1 MPITPLHFGPALSG
15 KAVAPKHFSV
25 LAFGLTQVI
34 IDAEAGFYLVQ
45 GSWPVHRFLH
55 SYLGATVVAVVAILL
70 GRPLLGL
77 AVRGWNRLLDGRF
90 RGRLLLCPN
99 VSLTAVAF
107 GAVLGS
113 YSHVFLDSI
122 VHADMTPFAP
132 WYAGNPLLH
141 TIPTTSVMLLCIGM
155 GLLGGIVLLTAAV
168 RSRRRSGCGGP
179 AC

>member
-1 MPITPLHFGPALSG
+1 MPVTPLHFGPAIAG
-15 KAVAPKHFSV
+15 KAFAPKHFSV

-34 IDAEAGFYLVQ
+34 IDAEAGFYLMQ

-55 SYLGATVVAVVAILL
+55 SYLGATVVAVVTVLV

-77 AVRGWNRLLDGRF
+77 VIRSWNRLLAGRF
-90 RGRLLLCPN
+90 RGGPQLRPDVPLAAV
-99 VSLTAVAF
+99 VS

-132 WYAGNPLLH
+132 WHGGNPLLH
-141 TIPTTSVMLLCIGM
+141 IMSSTTVMLLCAGM
-155 GLLGGIVLLTAAV
+155 GLSGGLVLLMAAV
-168 RSRRRSGCGGP
+168 RRRRQSGNVRL
-179 AC
+179 

>member
-1 MPITPLHFGPALSG
+1 MPVTPLHFGPAIAG
-15 KAVAPKHFSV
+15 KAFAPKHFSV

-34 IDAEAGFYLVQ
+34 IDAEAGFYLMQ

-55 SYLGATVVAVVAILL
+55 SYLGATVVAVVTALL

-77 AVRGWNRLLDGRF
+77 VIRGWNRLLAGRF
-90 RGRLLLCPN
+90 RDGPQLRPDVPLA
-99 VSLTAVAF
+99 AVIS

-132 WYAGNPLLH
+132 WHGGNPLLH
-141 TIPTTSVMLLCIGM
+141 AMPAANVTLLCVGM
-155 GLLGGIVLLTAAV
+155 GLTGGLVLLLAAV
-168 RSRRRSGCGGP
+168 RRRRRSGNVGL
-179 AC
+179 

>member
-1 MPITPLHFGPALSG
+1 MPVTPLHFGPAIAG
-15 KAVAPKHFSV
+15 KAFAPKHFSV

-34 IDAEAGFYLVQ
+34 IDAETGFYLMQ

-55 SYLGATVVAVVAILL
+55 SYLGATVVAVVTALL

-77 AVRGWNRLLDGRF
+77 VIRSWNRLLAGRF
-90 RGRLLLCPN
+90 RGGPQLRPDVPLAAV
-99 VSLTAVAF
+99 VS

-132 WYAGNPLLH
+132 WHGGNPLLH
-141 TIPTTSVMLLCIGM
+141 IMSSTTVMLLCAGM
-155 GLLGGIVLLTAAV
+155 GLSGVTVLLLAAV
-168 RSRRRSGCGGP
+168 RRRLRSGNVRL
-179 AC
+179 